1 MANPYSNIWLAVLQT
16 KGVVDLPE
24 RIPSNSDQFTEKRHL
39 QENLARMG
47 LVLPRGKKKKRQN
60 YYNKEIGTGKIRQ
73 WSGVDST
80 LKEIT
85 TKLAK

>member
-1 MANPYSNIWLAVLQT
+1 MDGQIFWE
-16 KGVVDLPE
+16 E
-24 RIPSNSDQFTEKRHL
+24 RRDSL
-39 QENLARMG
+39 W
-47 LVLPRGKKKKRQN
+47 KKKRQN

-85 TKLAK
+85 TKLATITKHQVIGKDEVQKNS